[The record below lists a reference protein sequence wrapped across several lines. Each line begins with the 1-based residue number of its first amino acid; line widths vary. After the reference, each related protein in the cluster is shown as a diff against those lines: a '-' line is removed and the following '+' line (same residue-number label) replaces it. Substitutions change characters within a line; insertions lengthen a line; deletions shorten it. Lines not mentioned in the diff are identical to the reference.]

1 VCFARCKNSV
11 NGEFAPATTSI
22 ESIFAIARELEGSM
36 GQLMLGPSANVLSI
50 GAARNKKTAA
60 KNTSHNLPVTL
71 QAPLTLTPQRL
82 ELIKALAKEMS
93 RSPAERIGQP
103 PPRQLTVA
111 QKDQQQPSQ
120 VLLVLP
126 RKFWALL
133 TALILVA
140 LLPNLTLA
148 PIFWLR
154 FFDRPTST
162 PLPVPAD
169 ESATADQ
176 SIPAT
181 PITLP
186 ANSSSIDNPSTV
198 TTPVLSAPSIVE
210 AIIGQDMRFP
220 IAIDATDGIP
230 ASSKIVVKGLPPG
243 SKLSNGR
250 PVGDT
255 EWSLEPDEIGDLH
268 LMLRDNVIDES
279 TLTIELVTHD
289 GHVLADTATIIK
301 RAIEPEASAVLTRTG
316 AQPMDIQASSEEAR
330 QPEVAVMMPEASTA
344 DAAPLSAR
352 NTKAEN
358 DDVGAKW
365 VKPSASVNL
374 RKGPSSSASI
384 ISVVERGTKLRAI
397 ARKKGWV
404 QVSNPLTSEKGWI
417 YAGNVQDIR

>member
-1 VCFARCKNSV
+1 MS
-11 NGEFAPATTSI
+11 
-22 ESIFAIARELEGSM
+22 
-36 GQLMLGPSANVLSI
+36 QLMLSLVLSI
-50 GAARNKKTAA
+50 GAARLLRAANKPNDSLSVVTQPP
-60 KNTSHNLPVTL
+60 LP
-71 QAPLTLTPQRL
+71 LTPQRL

-103 PPRQLTVA
+103 PPRELTVA

-126 RKFWALL
+126 RKLWALL

-186 ANSSSIDNPSTV
+186 ASSSSIDNPSTV

-255 EWSLEPDEIGDLH
+255 EWSLKPDEIGDLH

-279 TLTIELVTHD
+279 TLTIQLVTHD
-289 GHVLADTATIIK
+289 GHVLADTATIVK

-330 QPEVAVMMPEASTA
+330 QPEAAEKPMMPEASTA
-344 DAAPLSAR
+344 DAAPLSAG

-365 VKPSASVNL
+365 VRPSASVNL

-404 QVSNPLTSEKGWI
+404 QVSNPVTSEKGWI